1 MTISPTRLISL
12 TIVLVVPV
20 NVFRKMFNTVLLVL
34 VVGVLVSKLKLL
46 FF

>member
-20 NVFRKMFNTVLLVL
+20 NVFRKMLNAVVGVL